1 MPRTA
6 VIKTDDFT
14 IKYFRF
20 GTGSRTMVILPGL
33 SVGSVLTSAA
43 AVAKEYEVMKDDFT
57 VYLIDRRE
65 DPPAGYTVADMAR
78 DTAAA
83 MDALGLSD
91 IYLFGASMGGMI
103 SLTLALERPK
113 LVRCLALGSTAAR
126 MGGEEYAVLDRWVG
140 LARQKDREGLFLAFG
155 EAIYPPGLFA
165 KYRDA
170 FILLSHTATDE
181 DLQRFIIF
189 AEGAKGFDVLDR
201 LTELRCPVL
210 ALGAKDDAV
219 LGGDASALI
228 AGRLG
233 GRPDFAYHRYD
244 GYGHAAFDTAPDYR
258 DRLYR
263 FFMQH

>member
-1 MPRTA
+1 M
-6 VIKTDDFT
+6 
-14 IKYFRF
+14 KYFRF

-33 SVGSVLTSAA
+33 SVKSVMTSAA

-83 MDALGLSD
+83 IDALGLRD
-91 IYLFGASMGGMI
+91 IYLFGASMGGMTA
-103 SLTLALERPK
+103 LTLALDRPD
-113 LVRCLALGSTAAR
+113 LVRCLALGSSAAR
-126 MGGEEYAVLDRWVG
+126 MGGDEYAVLNRWTG
-140 LARQKDREGLFLAFG
+140 LARDKDREGLFLAFG
-155 EAIYPPGLFA
+155 EAIYPHELFD

-181 DLQRFIIF
+181 ELERFVVF
-189 AEGAKGFDVLDR
+189 AEGAKGFDVLGR

-210 ALGAKDDAV
+210 ALSAKDDAV

-233 GRPDFAYHRYD
+233 DRPDFAYHQYD
-244 GYGHAAFDTAPDYR
+244 GYGHAAFDTAPDFR

-263 FFMQH
+263 FFMQY